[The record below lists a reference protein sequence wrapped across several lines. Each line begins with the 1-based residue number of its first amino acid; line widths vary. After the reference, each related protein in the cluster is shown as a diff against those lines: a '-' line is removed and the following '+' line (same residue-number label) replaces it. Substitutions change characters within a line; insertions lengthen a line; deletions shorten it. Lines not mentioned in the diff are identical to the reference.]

1 MNKHYKPEVV
11 KILKDFDMPNYI
23 DLLES
28 LSDDQVKNL
37 YILFQRIMVRS
48 ALTMLENR

>member
-1 MNKHYKPEVV
+1 MKNYKPEVI
-11 KILKDFDMPNYI
+11 KILQDFDVPDCA
-23 DLLES
+23 DLLKS

-48 ALTMLENR
+48 ALTMMENK